1 MPYEIDPDEE
11 YSIGNRPPDHGEMLL
26 YWFGAFIFI
35 IMVITYFKS

>member
-1 MPYEIDPDEE
+1 MPYDIDPYEE
-11 YSIGNRPPDHGEMLL
+11 SRPGYRPPDHAEILL